1 MAVFL
6 LRISFR
12 NQPDGSD
19 FLLTGRVYPP
29 STAIKAGDWLVVGQ
43 LKVLIRQAVTT
54 DYQGVMLTISQDA
67 VETLRRGGMT
77 LTKLYG
83 TEIPIES
90 AAEEA

>member
-19 FLLTGRVYPP
+19 FLLTGRVYPA
-29 STAIKAGDWLVVGQ
+29 STVIKAGDWLLLGGMKIPVKQV
-43 LKVLIRQAVTT
+43 AST
-54 DYQGVMLTISQDA
+54 DYQGIMLTIGQDS
-67 VETLRRGGMT
+67 VETLRRSGIS

-83 TEIPIES
+83 TEIPVEN
-90 AAEEA
+90 AAA

>member
-19 FLLTGRVYPP
+19 FLLTGRIYPA
-29 STAIKAGDWLVVGQ
+29 STVIKAGDWLLLGGMKIPVKQVVS
-43 LKVLIRQAVTT
+43 T
-54 DYQGVMLTISQDA
+54 DYQGVMLTIGQDS
-67 VETLRRGGMT
+67 VETLRRSGIA

-83 TEIPIES
+83 TEIPLES
-90 AAEEA
+90 AAE

>member
-19 FLLTGRVYPP
+19 FLLTGRIYPA
-29 STAIKAGDWLVVGQ
+29 STVIKAGDWLLLGGMKIPVKQVVS
-43 LKVLIRQAVTT
+43 T
-54 DYQGVMLTISQDA
+54 DYQGVMLTIGQNS
-67 VETLRRGGMT
+67 VETLRRSGIA

-83 TEIPIES
+83 TEIPLES
-90 AAEEA
+90 AAE

>member
-19 FLLTGRVYPP
+19 FLLTGRIYPA
-29 STAIKAGDWLVVGQ
+29 STVIKAGDWLLLGGMKIPVKQVVS
-43 LKVLIRQAVTT
+43 T
-54 DYQGVMLTISQDA
+54 DYQGVMLTIGQDS
-67 VETLRRGGMT
+67 VETLRRSGIA

-83 TEIPIES
+83 TEIPLES
-90 AAEEA
+90 AAK

>member
-19 FLLTGRVYPP
+19 FLLTGRVYPA
-29 STAIKAGDWLVVGQ
+29 STVIKAGDWLLLGGMKVPVKQVVS
-43 LKVLIRQAVTT
+43 T
-54 DYQGVMLTISQDA
+54 DYQGVMLTIGQDS
-67 VETLRRGGMT
+67 VETLRRSGIA

-83 TEIPIES
+83 TEIPVES
-90 AAEEA
+90 AAE